1 MADVKIT
8 KTQMFAAIKE
18 VIANAEVE
26 GKEDMLDFIDK
37 QVELIANKASKA
49 KERAEKKK
57 VEGDA
62 LRDAVQAVLTDELQL
77 IDDIVAQVEVED
89 MDITRAKVTSRLTQL
104 VKAGIAVRDE
114 IKVDKAKKAAYALAE
129 TQEEDEAVDGEAEET
144 VEAEV
149 EAEKVEVDAE

>member
-18 VIANAEVE
+18 VIAKAEVE

-49 KERAEKKK
+49 RERAEKKQA
-57 VEGDA
+57 EGDA
-62 LRDAVQAVLTDELQL
+62 LRNAVQAVLTGELQL

-114 IKVDKAKKAAYALAE
+114 IKVDKAKKAAYALVE

-149 EAEKVEVDAE
+149 EAEEVDTE